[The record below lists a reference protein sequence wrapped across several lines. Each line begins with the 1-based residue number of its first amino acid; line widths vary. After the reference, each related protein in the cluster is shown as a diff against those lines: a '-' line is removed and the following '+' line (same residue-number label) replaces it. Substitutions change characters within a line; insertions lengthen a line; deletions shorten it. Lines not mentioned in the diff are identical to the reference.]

1 MAHRSLN
8 GNGHAQVDP
17 PTDLPAGPTS
27 PAHRIQNAWLRDRRG
42 QAIAVRLGSGE
53 VITGVLEGDDAFT
66 LALRIP
72 GFPATALVYKHSIEY
87 LVPNPRS

>member
-1 MAHRSLN
+1 MAHPSS
-8 GNGHAQVDP
+8 NGHATSSP
-17 PTDLPAGPTS
+17 PAVADGGPTT
-27 PAHRIQNAWLRDRRG
+27 PAHRIQNAWLRERRG

-66 LALRIP
+66 LALRVP

-87 LVPNPRS
+87 LIPNPRS